1 MNVRGIVQ
9 ILANTAPQHARRR
22 PLRTLLTVITIS
34 VAVALFVSMRITQ
47 GGLLATFNAN
57 LRALAGGADYTI
69 LGPGRV
75 PPDVLKRLDQIP
87 GVHAAPLVTGSVT
100 LSATGEA
107 LHVFGI
113 DVARDPRV
121 RKYAL
126 PDNSRLDLLAL
137 LRPDAVVIPSALAS
151 ANSWQTGSIIKLR
164 AADGEKSLYVAGILA
179 DHGPAAAYG
188 GNILFL
194 AADAAR
200 RLLGH
205 ADGFTQLDLT
215 LDNPALIT
223 EVRTAIPVGFS
234 IRPALE
240 QNPTFAYLYRQFQ
253 MTLVGVSVL
262 STLIGAFVVYNA
274 VSLSVVERSK
284 EIATLRALG
293 ARRTDLLLAL
303 TLEAALVG
311 AIASIIGCLAGQ
323 LIAGQALQQVG
334 TTLKVMLDL
343 GPLQHN
349 VPFDVWPIGLAV
361 GLFTAILG
369 AALPAYRTV
378 SEPPVAAL
386 KPGEMRIAVHLRTG
400 AWLLVATPLLVTGI
414 WLIRMPNAS
423 WNQNVTGV
431 ALAFLGLSLTG
442 PAVVL
447 WLLRPL
453 SRLAMPRLPL
463 STALALQNLADF
475 PTRTS
480 LTVVTLG
487 GCLALVVAVSGWL
500 FALQRDLD
508 TWMRDIFA
516 FDLSIQLN
524 DLTTTPYPR
533 GVLPGRLLID
543 VRRDPQVAEA
553 YGVRYILAP
562 FRTSEVMIIA
572 YDTKAIVE
580 GRISRGISN
589 DPAVDRIAAAALR
602 DGAVGISS
610 NFASLYHVKTGD
622 RITLSTPLGPC
633 EFPVTE
639 VRNDYSWV
647 HGVVMMDLD
656 CFRRLWNDDALSYVD
671 IRVRPNTD
679 LNACRADLA
688 RDFAAP
694 LGAFV
699 HRADEIRAAAL
710 RLTGDWFRLADVQLL
725 LALFIGGVGV
735 ANTLLISVVTQS
747 RQIAL
752 LRAIG
757 ASAPQ
762 IRAILLTEAAALGL
776 FGAAIGCI
784 LGLVTIRWVL
794 NPISIQ
800 TCGVAL
806 PFAVPYAAIARAVA
820 SGLLICLVAA
830 LLPLRAVRRLDLI
843 AAIGYE

>member
-1 MNVRGIVQ
+1 MKLRGILQ
-9 ILANTAPQHARRR
+9 ILINTAPQHARRR

-47 GGLLATFNAN
+47 AGLLATFTAN
-57 LRALAGGADYTI
+57 IAALAGGADYTI

-75 PPDVLKRLDQIP
+75 PPDTLRQLDQIP

-100 LSATGEA
+100 LPASGQS
-107 LHVFGI
+107 LHVFGV
-113 DVARDPRV
+113 DAARDPRV
-121 RKYAL
+121 RKYAI
-126 PDNSRLDLLAL
+126 PDKSNLDLLAL
-137 LRPDAVVIPSALAS
+137 LRPDAVVIPAALAT
-151 ANSWQTGSIIKLR
+151 ANVWQLGSTIKLR
-164 AADGEKSLYVAGILA
+164 AAEGEQSLHVAGILA
-179 DHGPAAAYG
+179 DHGPAAAFG
-188 GNILFL
+188 GNMLFL
-194 AADAAR
+194 SADAAR

-205 ADGFTQLDLT
+205 SDGFSQVDLT
-215 LDNPALIT
+215 LDEPALI
-223 EVRTAIPVGFS
+223 ERVRAAIPTGFS

-293 ARRTDLLLAL
+293 ARRSNLLLAL
-303 TLEAALVG
+303 TLEAALCG

-323 LIAGQALQQVG
+323 LIAGQALHQVG
-334 TTLKVMLDL
+334 TTLNVMLDL
-343 GPLQHN
+343 GPLQH
-349 VPFDVWPIGLAV
+349 VIPFDAWPIGLAV
-361 GLFTAILG
+361 GILTAILG

-386 KPGEMRIAVHLRTG
+386 KPGEMRLNVHLHTVV
-400 AWLLVATPLLVTGI
+400 WLLIAAPLIAAGI
-414 WLIRMPNAS
+414 WFIRLPSAS
-423 WNQNVTGV
+423 WNQNVAGV

-442 PAVVL
+442 PALVL

-480 LTVVTLG
+480 LTIVTLG

-508 TWMRDIFA
+508 IWMKDIFA

-524 DLTTTPYPR
+524 DLTTSPYPR
-533 GVLPGRLLID
+533 GVLPGRLLD
-543 VRRDPQVAEA
+543 EVRRDPQVEKA

-562 FRTSEVMIIA
+562 YRNAEIMIIA
-572 YDTKAIVE
+572 YDTTAVVE
-580 GRISRGISN
+580 GRITRGLST
-589 DPAVDRIAAAALR
+589 DPGADRRIAAAIR
-602 DGAVGISS
+602 DGDIGISS
-610 NFASLYHVKTGD
+610 NFANLYKVASGD
-622 RITLSTPLGPC
+622 RITLPTPLGPR
-633 EFPVTE
+633 EFAVAE
-639 VRNDYSWV
+639 ARSDYSWV
-647 HGVVMMDLD
+647 HGVVMMELD
-656 CFRRLWNDDALSYVD
+656 EFRRLWNDDALSYVD
-671 IRVRPNTD
+671 IRVRPGTD
-679 LNACRADLA
+679 LDAYRADLA
-688 RDFAAP
+688 RRSAAP

-725 LALFIGGVGV
+725 LALFIGGIGV

-757 ASAPQ
+757 ARASQ
-762 IRAILLTEAAALGL
+762 IRAILLTEAVALGL
-776 FGAAIGCI
+776 IGAAIGCI
-784 LGLVTIRWVL
+784 LGLATIRWVL

-800 TCGVAL
+800 TCGVSL
-806 PFAVPYAAIARAVA
+806 PFAVPLAAIAKAVA
-820 SGLLICLVAA
+820 AGLLICLVAA

>member
-1 MNVRGIVQ
+1 MNIRGILQ
-9 ILANTAPQHARRR
+9 IVVNTAPQHARRR

-34 VAVALFVSMRITQ
+34 VAVALFVSMRMTQ
-47 GGLLATFNAN
+47 AGLLATFSAN
-57 LRALAGGADYTI
+57 LAALAGGADYTI

-75 PPDVLKRLDQIP
+75 PSATLKRLDQIP
-87 GVHAAPLVTGSVT
+87 GVHAAPLVTGVVS
-100 LSATGEA
+100 LAGSGQA

-113 DVARDPRV
+113 DPARDPRV
-121 RKYAL
+121 RNYAA
-126 PDNSRLDLLAL
+126 PDKADLDLLAM
-137 LRPDAVVIPSALAS
+137 LRPDAVVIPAALAS
-151 ANSWQTGSIIKLR
+151 VNGWKIGSTIKLL
-164 AADGEKSLYVAGILA
+164 AGEGEQSVHVAGIVA
-179 DHGPAAAYG
+179 DRGPATAYG

-194 AADAAR
+194 TSDAAR

-205 ADGFTQLDLT
+205 SDGFSQLDLT
-215 LDNPALIT
+215 LANPALIDSI
-223 EVRTAIPVGFS
+223 RAALPAGYS
-234 IRPALE
+234 IRPARE

-293 ARRTDLLLAL
+293 ARRADLLLAL
-303 TLEAALVG
+303 ILEAACVGAVAALVG
-311 AIASIIGCLAGQ
+311 CLAGR
-323 LIAGQALQQVG
+323 LIAGQALQQVS

-343 GPLQHN
+343 GPLRHAE
-349 VPFDVWPIGLAV
+349 PADVWPIGLAV
-361 GLFTAILG
+361 GILTAILG
-369 AALPAYRTV
+369 AALPAVRTI

-386 KPGEMRIAVHLRTG
+386 KPGEMRLTGHLRTTI
-400 AWLLVATPLLVTGI
+400 WLLIAVPILAAGI
-414 WLIRMPNAS
+414 GFIRMPNAT

-480 LTVVTLG
+480 LTIVTLG

-508 TWMRDIFA
+508 IWMKDIFA

-533 GVLPGRLLID
+533 GVLPGRLLDD
-543 VRRDPQVAEA
+543 VRRDERVATA

-562 FRTSEVMIIA
+562 FRNSEVMIIA
-572 YDTKAIVE
+572 YDTAAIVE
-580 GRISRGISN
+580 GRVARGLST
-589 DPAVDRIAAAALR
+589 DPAADRLTAAALR
-602 DGAVGISS
+602 DGAVGVSS
-610 NFASLYHVKTGD
+610 NFANLYHVSTSD
-622 RITLSTPLGPC
+622 RITLSTPLGPR
-633 EFPVTE
+633 EFPVAE
-639 VRNDYSWV
+639 IRNDYSWV

-757 ASAPQ
+757 ASAAQ

-806 PFAVPYAAIARAVA
+806 PFAVPVAVIAKAVA
-820 SGLLICLVAA
+820 AGLIICLVAA